1 VPSRLTGGYH
11 LAFGI
16 GAGLLAL
23 ALAFVVGLVVL
34 RPQGGR
40 EPEPAHA
47 QPAYSEA

>member
-1 VPSRLTGGYH
+1 MPSRLTGGYH

-23 ALAFVVGLVVL
+23 AFVVGLVVL

-40 EPEPAHA
+40 EPVPAHA
-47 QPAYSEA
+47 QPAYSAA